1 MSLARPCEPT
11 QAQECPRARSL
22 KVRLLVVLF
31 SLLALFW
38 ITWVGCFVYQFS
50 RQQTGVLDKMLS
62 NIGTQVLLSMPAQL
76 GELAD
81 SPRFK
86 LPAGADYG
94 GDKISF
100 QAWDRRERVV
110 MASPDA
116 PVEALKPDF
125 SDGFAETE
133 INGERWRVY
142 AVSDATGL
150 LQVQVGK
157 PKRVLLADVH
167 AWTQLSLIS
176 AVLVLILLKGA
187 IWGVVHW
194 SFRPVS
200 ALREALRRR
209 QPLDLQPLPVGNL
222 PAEVRPLVE
231 SFNGLLG
238 QLDTTVQAEKRFI
251 ADAAHELRTPL
262 AGLLAHAELAATA
275 QRSEDRQA
283 ALQRLTSGVKR
294 SARLSEQLL
303 DLARIDASHLRPGET
318 VDLFET
324 VVLVTHDFEATAST
338 RRQRIGLDLEPCAVK
353 GHVDALAVLVR
364 NLVDNALRYTPEG
377 GRCEISCRPIEP
389 APGAPRLVRLRVAD
403 NGPGVPP
410 TERERIFDRFYRVP
424 GAGGRGSGIGLS
436 LVSRIAQLHGGV
448 IGMGDGLEGRG
459 FSIWVDFQVLTT
471 PAAAMSDA
479 SDASAAGDGMPTGL
493 KLPQGA

>member
-1 MSLARPCEPT
+1 MSLARPCEPL

-31 SLLALFW
+31 SLLGLFW
-38 ITWVGCFVYQFS
+38 LTWVGCFVYQFG

-81 SPRFK
+81 SPRFS

-116 PVEALKPDF
+116 PTEALKPDF
-125 SDGFAETE
+125 SDGFAETV

-142 AVSDATGL
+142 AISDATGQ

-167 AWTQLSLIS
+167 AWTQISLIS

-194 SFRPVS
+194 SFRPVG

-209 QPLDLQPLPVGNL
+209 QPLDLQPLPVGSL
-222 PAEVRPLVE
+222 PSEVRPLVE

-275 QRSEDRQA
+275 QQPEDRQA
-283 ALQRLTSGVKR
+283 ALQRLTAGVKR

-303 DLARIDASHLRPGET
+303 DLARLDASHLKPDDT
-318 VDLFET
+318 VELFET
-324 VVLVTHDFEATAST
+324 VALVTHDFEAVACS
-338 RRQRIGLDLEPCAVK
+338 RRQRIGLDLEPCSVH
-353 GHVDALAVLVR
+353 GQVDALGVLVR
-364 NLVDNALRYTPEG
+364 NLIDNALRYTPEG
-377 GRCEISCRPIEP
+377 GRCEVSCKSIELS
-389 APGAPRLVRLRVAD
+389 PGDRRVRLRVAD
-403 NGPGVPP
+403 NGPGVPEH
-410 TERERIFDRFYRVP
+410 ERHRIFDRFYRVP
-424 GAGGRGSGIGLS
+424 GTGGRGSGIGLS
-436 LVSRIAQLHGGV
+436 LVARIAQLHGAM
-448 IGMGDGLEGRG
+448 IGMDEGLDGRG
-459 FSIWVDFQVLTT
+459 FAIWIDFQAT
-471 PAAAMSDA
+471 PMATSAQASPASSAPDA
-479 SDASAAGDGMPTGL
+479 HGTRAGL